1 MKIKEEQL
9 KTIQDQQKELNNLF
23 TEIGYIET
31 QKHNMLHRIS
41 TISQSVDE
49 FKKELERRRKKKREK
64 NKFQNSSHTKSSRA
78 WRARFE
84 KISTDKDEQGGKQMH
99 AYSLK

>member
-49 FKKELERRRKKKREK
+49 FKKELEKEYGSVNINVNTGEYTEIEK
-64 NKFQNSSHTKSSRA
+64 EE
-78 WRARFE
+78 E
-84 KISTDKDEQGGKQMH
+84 KTE
-99 AYSLK
+99 LKVLSNAE

>member
-41 TISQSVDE
+41 TISQTVDE
-49 FKKELERRRKKKREK
+49 FKKELENEYGSVNINVNTGEYTEIEKKEEK
-64 NKFQNSSHTKSSRA
+64 T
-78 WRARFE
+78 E
-84 KISTDKDEQGGKQMH
+84 
-99 AYSLK
+99 LKVLSNAE

>member
-49 FKKELERRRKKKREK
+49 FKKELENEYGSVNINVNTGEYTEIEK
-64 NKFQNSSHTKSSRA
+64 EE
-78 WRARFE
+78 E
-84 KISTDKDEQGGKQMH
+84 KTEMKVVSNVE
-99 AYSLK
+99 

>member
-41 TISQSVDE
+41 TISQTVDE
-49 FKKELERRRKKKREK
+49 FKKELENEYGSVNINVNTGEYTEIEK
-64 NKFQNSSHTKSSRA
+64 EE
-78 WRARFE
+78 E
-84 KISTDKDEQGGKQMH
+84 KTEMKVVSNVE
-99 AYSLK
+99 

>member
-1 MKIKEEQL
+1 MKKIKEEQL

-49 FKKELERRRKKKREK
+49 FKKELEKEYGSVNINVNTGEYTEIEK
-64 NKFQNSSHTKSSRA
+64 EE
-78 WRARFE
+78 E
-84 KISTDKDEQGGKQMH
+84 KTE
-99 AYSLK
+99 LKVLSNAE

>member
-9 KTIQDQQKELNNLF
+9 KVIQDQQKELNNLF

-41 TISQSVDE
+41 TISQAVDE
-49 FKKELERRRKKKREK
+49 FKKELEAEYGSVNINVNTGEYTPIEK
-64 NKFQNSSHTKSSRA
+64 EE
-78 WRARFE
+78 E
-84 KISTDKDEQGGKQMH
+84 KTE
-99 AYSLK
+99 LKVVTNAE